1 MITILFIVITL
12 CISNITAFNNAG
24 LLIMTVLAFSKPHFS
39 EYTSKLSEIR
49 TESVSKTSG
58 NALSISI
65 SISISKK

>member
-1 MITILFIVITL
+1 
-12 CISNITAFNNAG
+12 
-24 LLIMTVLAFSKPHFS
+24 MTVLAFSKPHFS

-65 SISISKK
+65 SISINININTSKK